1 MNTPLVS
8 LVEAGISY
16 GQLDALKSMTMSLNE
31 GEVLGLFGHNGAG
44 KTTMMKLILGV
55 ISPTS
60 GKVEVMGMA
69 PDSKEAWH
77 SRRKVG
83 YLPENVSFYDQLTG
97 LEVLT
102 YFTKLKGFTNKGA
115 KKQAM
120 DLLEQV
126 GITYAMKRQVKTYS
140 KGMRQRLGLAQAFI
154 GEPKLLLLDEPTV
167 GLDPIATRDFYK
179 TVDQLKSNGSSI
191 ILCSHV
197 LPGVEQHIDRAMIL
211 STGKLLA
218 MGTLSELR
226 KQAALP
232 VVIKPISF
240 KEGGLNSLMAQ
251 DEKLNAYLSNTC
263 QHTLMVPEQDKLTV
277 LKQLLSLEGLD
288 DIHVESANLEQVY
301 QHFLSMHE
309 LEKHEVDKYALTYQ
323 RTAQQ
328 IKGGLD

>member
-8 LVEAGISY
+8 LVEAGKTY
-16 GQLDALKSMTMSLNE
+16 GQLEVLNSITMSLNE

-55 ISPTS
+55 ISPS
-60 GKVEVMGMA
+60 KGKVEVMGMA

-77 SRRKVG
+77 CRSKIG
-83 YLPENVSFYDQLTG
+83 YLPENVSFYEQLTG

-102 YFTKLKGFTNKGA
+102 YFTKLKGFSNSKA
-115 KKQAM
+115 KKQAIG
-120 DLLEQV
+120 LLEQV

-211 STGKLLA
+211 STGQLLA
-218 MGTLSELR
+218 MGTLGELR
-226 KQAALP
+226 QQAALP

-240 KEGGLNSLMAQ
+240 KKGGLHGAVAQ
-251 DEKLNAYLSNTC
+251 DSKLNTFLTETC
-263 QHTLMVPEQDKLTV
+263 QHTLMVPEQEKLAV

-301 QHFLSMHE
+301 QHFL
-309 LEKHEVDKYALTYQ
+309 EKHELDLQKQ
-323 RTAQQ
+323 SQ
-328 IKGGLD
+328 GGQD

>member
-8 LVEAGISY
+8 LVEAGKTY
-16 GQLDALKSMTMSLNE
+16 GQLDVLSSMTMSLNE

-55 ISPTS
+55 ISPSKGRVT
-60 GKVEVMGMA
+60 VMGMA

-77 SRRKVG
+77 CRSKVG
-83 YLPENVSFYDQLTG
+83 YLPENVSFYEQLTG

-102 YFTKLKGFTNKGA
+102 YFTKLKGFSNGQA
-115 KKQAM
+115 KKQAI

-179 TVDQLKSNGSSI
+179 TVDQLKSNGSSV

-211 STGKLLA
+211 SSGKLLA

-226 KQAALP
+226 AQAALP

-240 KEGGLNSLMAQ
+240 KKGGLNDAVAQ
-251 DEKLNAYLSNTC
+251 DAKLKHFVSGSC
-263 QHTLMVPEQDKLTV
+263 QNTLMVPEQEKLAV
-277 LKQLLSLEGLD
+277 LKQLLSLEELD
-288 DIHVESANLEQVY
+288 DVHVESANLEQVY
-301 QHFLSMHE
+301 QHFL
-309 LEKHEVDKYALTYQ
+309 EKHELYF
-323 RTAQQ
+323 QQ
-328 IKGGLD
+328 KIQEGQGS

>member
-8 LVEAGISY
+8 LVEAGKTY
-16 GQLDALKSMTMSLNE
+16 GQLDVLSSMTMSLNE

-55 ISPTS
+55 ISPSKGRVT
-60 GKVEVMGMA
+60 VMGMA

-77 SRRKVG
+77 CRSKVG
-83 YLPENVSFYDQLTG
+83 YLPENVSFYEQLTG

-102 YFTKLKGFTNKGA
+102 YFVKLKGFSNKDCKRKA
-115 KKQAM
+115 I

-179 TVDQLKSNGSSI
+179 TVDQLKSNGSSV

-211 STGKLLA
+211 SSGKLLA

-226 KQAALP
+226 AQAALP

-240 KEGGLNSLMAQ
+240 KKGGLNDAVAQ
-251 DEKLNAYLSNTC
+251 DAKLKHFVSGSC
-263 QHTLMVPEQDKLTV
+263 QNTLMVPEQEKLAV
-277 LKQLLSLEGLD
+277 LKQLLSLEELD
-288 DIHVESANLEQVY
+288 DVHVESANLEQVY
-301 QHFLSMHE
+301 QHFL
-309 LEKHEVDKYALTYQ
+309 EKYE
-323 RTAQQ
+323 RNFQQ
-328 IKGGLD
+328 KIQGGQYS

>member
-1 MNTPLVS
+1 MNSPLVS
-8 LVEAGISY
+8 LNGAGKSY
-16 GQLDALKSMTMSLNE
+16 SQLDALKSVSMTLGE

-55 ISPTS
+55 ISPS
-60 GKVEVMGMA
+60 RGEVEVMGMA

-77 SRRKVG
+77 SRSKVG
-83 YLPENVSFYDQLTG
+83 YLPENVSFYEQLTG

-102 YFTKLKGFTNKGA
+102 YFAKLKGFT
-115 KKQAM
+115 KKQAI

-126 GITYAMKRQVKTYS
+126 GITHAMKRQVKTYS

-211 STGKLLA
+211 STGQLLA
-218 MGTLSELR
+218 MGTLAELR
-226 KQAALP
+226 QQAALP
-232 VVIKPISF
+232 VAIKPS
-240 KEGGLNSLMAQ
+240 GLNGSLSQ
-251 DEKLNAYLSNTC
+251 DSKLNSFLTTSC
-263 QHTLMVPEQDKLTV
+263 DSTLMVPEDEKLAV
-277 LKQLLSLEGLD
+277 LRQLLSFEALN
-288 DIHVESANLEQVY
+288 DIHVEAANLEQVY
-301 QHFLSMHE
+301 QHFLALHE
-309 LEKHEVDKYALTYQ
+309 NKHDV
-323 RTAQQ
+323 TAAKT
-328 IKGGLD
+328 KGQS

>member
-1 MNTPLVS
+1 M
-8 LVEAGISY
+8 EAGKSY

-55 ISPTS
+55 ISPTA

-77 SRRKVG
+77 CRSKVG

-102 YFTKLKGFTNKGA
+102 YFTKLKGFTNKDA

-126 GITYAMKRQVKTYS
+126 GITHAMKRQVKTYS

-167 GLDPIATRDFYK
+167 GLDPIATRDFYN
-179 TVDQLKSNGSSI
+179 TVDQLKSNGSSV

-211 STGKLLA
+211 STGQLLA

-226 KQAALP
+226 QQAALP
-232 VVIKPISF
+232 VVIKPS
-240 KEGGLNSLMAQ
+240 GLNGVVAQ
-251 DEKLNAYLSNTC
+251 DTKLNAFLTEAC
-263 QHTLMVPEQDKLTV
+263 KHTLMVPEQEKLAV
-277 LKQLLSLEGLD
+277 LKQLLTLEGLD

-301 QHFLSMHE
+301 QHFL
-309 LEKHEVDKYALTYQ
+309 EKHELAVDESSLQA
-323 RTAQQ
+323 
-328 IKGGLD
+328 IKGGQA

>member
-8 LVEAGISY
+8 LFEAGKAY
-16 GQLDALKSMTMSLNE
+16 DQLEALSTMTMSLNE

-55 ISPTS
+55 ISPS
-60 GKVEVMGMA
+60 HGKVEVMGMA

-77 SRRKVG
+77 CRSKVG
-83 YLPENVSFYDQLTG
+83 YLPENVSFYEQLTG

-102 YFTKLKGFTNKGA
+102 YFAKLKGFS
-115 KKQAM
+115 KKQAI

-126 GITYAMKRQVKTYS
+126 GITHAMKRQVKTYS

-179 TVDQLKSNGSSI
+179 TVDQLKSNGSSV

-211 STGKLLA
+211 SSGKLLA

-226 KQAALP
+226 QQAALP
-232 VVIKPISF
+232 VVIKPTSF
-240 KEGGLNSLMAQ
+240 KAGGLNGALIQ
-251 DEKLNAYLSNTC
+251 DAKLSSFMTSACPNT
-263 QHTLMVPEQDKLTV
+263 LLVPENEKVAT
-277 LKQLLSLEGLD
+277 LKQLLSLNELD

-301 QHFLSMHE
+301 QHFLSAHE
-309 LEKHEVDKYALTYQ
+309 QTLQEQ
-323 RTAQQ
+323 R
-328 IKGGLD
+328 KGELR

>member
-8 LVEAGISY
+8 LVEAGKTY

-55 ISPTS
+55 ISPS
-60 GKVEVMGMA
+60 AGKVEVMGMA

-77 SRRKVG
+77 CRSKVG

-102 YFTKLKGFTNKGA
+102 YFTKLKGFTNKDA

-126 GITYAMKRQVKTYS
+126 GITHAMKRQVKTYS

-167 GLDPIATRDFYK
+167 GLDPIATRDFYN
-179 TVDQLKSNGSSI
+179 TVDQLKSNGSSV

-211 STGKLLA
+211 SAGQLLA
-218 MGTLSELR
+218 MGTLNELR
-226 KQAALP
+226 QQAALP
-232 VVIKPISF
+232 VVIKPS
-240 KEGGLNSLMAQ
+240 GLNGAVAQ
-251 DEKLNAYLSNTC
+251 DTKLNAFLTQTC
-263 QHTLMVPEQDKLTV
+263 QQTLMVPEQEKLAV
-277 LKQLLSLEGLD
+277 LKQLLSIEGLN
-288 DIHVESANLEQVY
+288 DINVESANLEQVY
-301 QHFLSMHE
+301 QHFL
-309 LEKHEVDKYALTYQ
+309 EKHELATHEPSQQTTKG
-323 RTAQQ
+323 AQA
-328 IKGGLD
+328 

>member
-8 LVEAGISY
+8 LVEAGKAY
-16 GQLDALKSMTMSLNE
+16 GKLDALSAMTMSLNE

-55 ISPTS
+55 ISPSS
-60 GKVEVMGMA
+60 GKVDVMGVA

-77 SRRKVG
+77 CRSKVG
-83 YLPENVSFYDQLTG
+83 YLPENVSFYEQLTG

-102 YFTKLKGFTNKGA
+102 YFVKLKGFSNKDA
-115 KKQAM
+115 KKQSIG
-120 DLLEQV
+120 LLEQV
-126 GITYAMKRQVKTYS
+126 GITHAMRRQVKTYS

-179 TVDQLKSNGSSI
+179 TVDQLKSKGSSV

-211 STGKLLA
+211 SSGKLLA
-218 MGTLSELR
+218 MGSLSELR
-226 KQAALP
+226 QQAALP
-232 VVIKPISF
+232 VVIKPKF
-240 KEGGLNSLMAQ
+240 LKKDELNSVIAQ
-251 DEKLNAYLSNTC
+251 DTKLNSFLANACQDTLLVPEHEKLS
-263 QHTLMVPEQDKLTV
+263 V
-277 LKQLLSLEGLD
+277 LKQLLNLDGLD

-301 QHFLSMHE
+301 QHFLSLHE
-309 LEKHEVDKYALTYQ
+309 NKHK
-323 RTAQQ
+323 Q
-328 IKGGLD
+328 IGGQG

>member
-1 MNTPLVS
+1 MSNPMVS
-8 LVEAGISY
+8 LVDAGKSY
-16 GQLDALKSMTMSLNE
+16 AQLDALQTITMTLGE

-55 ISPTS
+55 ISPTQ
-60 GKVEVMGMA
+60 GQVEVMGMA

-77 SRRKVG
+77 CRSKVG
-83 YLPENVSFYDQLTG
+83 YLPENVSFYEQLTG

-102 YFTKLKGFTNKGA
+102 YFAKLKGFS
-115 KKQAM
+115 KKEAIE
-120 DLLEQV
+120 LLEQV

-179 TVDQLKSNGSSI
+179 TVDQLKANGSSV

-211 STGKLLA
+211 SSGKLLA

-226 KQAALP
+226 QQAALP
-232 VVIKPISF
+232 VTIKPS
-240 KEGGLNSLMAQ
+240 GLNGTVAANT
-251 DEKLNAYLSNTC
+251 KLNGFLSSSC
-263 QHTLMVPEQDKLTV
+263 QQTLMVPEHEKLMV
-277 LKQLLSLEGLD
+277 LKELLSLDGLN
-288 DIHVESANLEQVY
+288 DIHVEAANLEQVY
-301 QHFLSMHE
+301 QHFLLEHKLSEHE
-309 LEKHEVDKYALTYQ
+309 LSKHGLSQPKQVK
-323 RTAQQ
+323 
-328 IKGGLD
+328 KGQG

>member
-8 LVEAGISY
+8 LVEAGKTY
-16 GQLDALKSMTMSLNE
+16 GQLDALTSMTMSLNE

-55 ISPTS
+55 ISPSS
-60 GKVEVMGMA
+60 GNVEVMGMA

-77 SRRKVG
+77 CRSKVG
-83 YLPENVSFYDQLTG
+83 YLPENVSFYEQLTG

-102 YFTKLKGFTNKGA
+102 YFAKLKGFS
-115 KKQAM
+115 KKQAI

-179 TVDQLKSNGSSI
+179 TVDQLKSNGSSV

-211 STGKLLA
+211 SSGKLLA

-240 KEGGLNSLMAQ
+240 KNGGLNGG
-251 DEKLNAYLSNTC
+251 LNGAVTQNPQLNGFLTNEC
-263 QHTLMVPEQDKLTV
+263 QNTLMVPEHEKLSV
-277 LKQLLSLEGLD
+277 LKQLLSLDGLD

-301 QHFLSMHE
+301 QHFL
-309 LEKHEVDKYALTYQ
+309 LKHEQA
-323 RTAQQ
+323 
-328 IKGGLD
+328 IGGQS